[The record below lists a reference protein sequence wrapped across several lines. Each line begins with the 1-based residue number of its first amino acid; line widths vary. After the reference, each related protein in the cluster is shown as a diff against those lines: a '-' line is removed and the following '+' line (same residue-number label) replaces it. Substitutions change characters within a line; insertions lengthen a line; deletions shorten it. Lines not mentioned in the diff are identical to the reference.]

1 MTGAVVVIA
10 FFIFVA
16 YTLSIYLLYRRDL
29 KRLDQHYKNV
39 QNIINNQPEEKNET
53 VQDKRDFSHNRF
65 S

>member
-1 MTGAVVVIA
+1 MTGAIVVIA

-39 QNIINNQPEEKNET
+39 QNIINNQPEVKNET
-53 VQDKRDFSHNRF
+53 TKDKRDFSHNRF